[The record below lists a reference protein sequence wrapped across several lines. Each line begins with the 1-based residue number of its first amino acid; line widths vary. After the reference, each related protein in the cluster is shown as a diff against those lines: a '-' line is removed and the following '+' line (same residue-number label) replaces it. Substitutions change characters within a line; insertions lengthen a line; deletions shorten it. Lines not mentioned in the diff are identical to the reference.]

1 MALTPVAGELP
12 NVGLAL
18 AGSEGQG
25 VQLFGAERSRRGCS
39 ACYRGAISVSGGEG
53 KTMPEWERVPIER
66 GRRVCGMDDGWAYL
80 FAQEP
85 STARPLIFFLVRTQA
100 QTLTGY

>member
-66 GRRVCGMDDGWAYL
+66 GRRVCVGWMMDGPTCSHKS
-80 FAQEP
+80 Q
-85 STARPLIFFLVRTQA
+85 ARH
-100 QTLTGY
+100 GH

>member
-1 MALTPVAGELP
+1 V
-12 NVGLAL
+12 
-18 AGSEGQG
+18 
-25 VQLFGAERSRRGCS
+25 
-39 ACYRGAISVSGGEG
+39 GEG
-53 KTMPEWERVPIER
+53 ADREGEESL
-66 GRRVCGMDDGWAYL
+66 CGMDDGWAYL